1 MHAMQRPPNKNV
13 YVTDDAN
20 MNTIQAANKELP
32 KRNKDL
38 NHQVNGTGS
47 TTEGQT
53 IVDHMQPH
61 GNRRWNTN
69 STK

>member
-1 MHAMQRPPNKNV
+1 MHAMQQPPNKNV
-13 YVTDDAN
+13 CITDDAN
-20 MNTIQAANKELP
+20 MNMTWAANKELP
-32 KRNKDL
+32 KRNKNL
-38 NHQVNGTGS
+38 NHQVKGPGS